1 MTMSV
6 SQPLRMPFTQ
16 APPATGH
23 WQVGLFVGWM
33 CLAPSMPGTPLRDA
47 YAYVLAGSV
56 ILYLISSPQW
66 TEQLLRA
73 WLQPSALGMLV
84 GVLGTWVSTVMTPLP
99 VTASDQFQLGREL
112 YPLMLIAGLPVLWRG
127 LSLRQINESCE
138 RFGWLFLA
146 GCLAGFLLQSVSSAF
161 FDIMLQYY
169 YTEFND
175 QARGFMEARPG
186 LTFGNPNV
194 LGIAIAFVG
203 ISMAANRTIPAWKA
217 VAVLGLSGVLIAW
230 TASRTGMFA
239 FAVGIL
245 PLGLLR
251 IGRLLPGLVMA
262 ALGLFVLSFIVDM
275 SAYSDYF
282 SNLMYRFFQDRS
294 SMKEREDLWAML
306 LSGGEW
312 PNNSLFGLGPAK
324 QSEAIFDSGYV
335 LALYRYGYFGLFCTT
350 WWQACLL
357 LSGVYEIM
365 KGDPAGQ
372 GLRRTCLAACFACA
386 SYAMAPLTD
395 PRLCALY
402 LLLLSTTTIAVPAAM
417 ATRPAAPYQPARHA
431 RSPEIRPCAS

>member
-1 MTMSV
+1 
-6 SQPLRMPFTQ
+6 
-16 APPATGH
+16 
-23 WQVGLFVGWM
+23 
-33 CLAPSMPGTPLRDA
+33 
-47 YAYVLAGSV
+47 
-56 ILYLISSPQW
+56 
-66 TEQLLRA
+66 
-73 WLQPSALGMLV
+73 MLV
-84 GVLGTWVSTVMTPLP
+84 GILGTWVSTAMTPLP
-99 VTASDQFQLGREL
+99 VSASDQFQLGREL
-112 YPLMLIAGLPVLWRG
+112 YPLMLIAGLPVLWLG
-127 LSLRQINESCE
+127 LSLRQINDFSE

-146 GCLAGFLLQSVSSAF
+146 GCFAGFLLQSVSPLF

-194 LGIAIAFVG
+194 LGIAMAFVG
-203 ISMAANRTIPAWKA
+203 ISMATNRAIPVWKV
-217 VAVLGLSGVLIAW
+217 VAILGLTGVLIAW
-230 TASRTGMFA
+230 TASRTGLFA
-239 FAVGIL
+239 FVMGIL

-251 IGRLLPGLVMA
+251 IGRLLPGLIMA

-282 SNLMYRFFQDRS
+282 SNLMYRIFEDRS

-312 PNNSLFGLGPAK
+312 PNNALFGLGPAK

-335 LALYRYGYFGLFCTT
+335 LALYRYGYFGLFCTI
-350 WWQACLL
+350 WWQGCLL
-357 LSGVYEIM
+357 LSGVYEVM
-365 KGDPAGQ
+365 KGDPSGQ
-372 GLRRTCLAACFACA
+372 GLRRTSLAVCFACA

-402 LLLLSTTTIAVPAAM
+402 LLLLSTTTISVPAAAM
-417 ATRPAAPYQPARHA
+417 ARSAIPYRPPRLAA
-431 RSPEIRPCAS
+431 SPEIRPCAS